1 MIIFDISF
9 QNNISKNVLSYLKVA
24 FRITK
29 FLINNYYILYLSF
42 SNTIYYILYTLLS
55 FSELIFLAFFLFF
68 FASIQA
74 ENRFYGQRAI
84 EDYLA
89 ANGVSLESSKIE
101 FF

>member
-1 MIIFDISF
+1 MS
-9 QNNISKNVLSYLKVA
+9 

-68 FASIQA
+68 SPPFKLRTDFMGKEPLKIIWLQM
-74 ENRFYGQRAI
+74 E
-84 EDYLA
+84 LA
-89 ANGVSLESSKIE
+89 WNHQKLN
-101 FF
+101 FFIRKNLKKLNFTVQI